1 MRLPVPLARLLP
13 GHYRRTPELRILALG
28 VVLAVASL
36 SSVGFFS
43 DRVQRAMTMQSAEL
57 LGADLVIASSSEPRE
72 TVRQSARDA
81 GLKVTET
88 VSFPSVALYRDTTL
102 LTEVKAV
109 SAGYPLRGQL
119 KLSAQPLGEEFT
131 VQGIPAAGEAWVEP
145 RVLQQLGAAIGDV
158 IQLGERGF
166 TASRVLSYEPD
177 RGGDLFQLA
186 PRVLL
191 NAADLPSTGLIT
203 PASRVRYRL
212 LLAGPETAITTYRH
226 QLAQHLEPDERLQ
239 DVRDAR
245 PELRAALDR
254 ARQFLGLAA
263 VTAVLLAGAAIS
275 VAARHYATR
284 QADSSAVMRCLGAS
298 SRTILRSYTVRLLR
312 LALGA
317 SLTGCL
323 LGFLAQE
330 LLVQLLAH
338 WFTTALPP
346 ASAWPVLA
354 GIIAGLVTVGG
365 FALPYLL
372 TLTRVPPLRVLR
384 RDLTAP
390 PPSAWLVLLLA
401 FTALAGLLIR
411 VAGNLELAG
420 WLLLGTSATGLLLWL
435 AGLGLIRALSV
446 FSFRGR
452 LAWRFGLAGLAR
464 SGRLGGLQV
473 ASFGLG
479 IMALLIL
486 GIVRIDLLHSWQ
498 ANLPA
503 AAPNQFLIN
512 VQAGETE
519 PLRKLLRAGG
529 VSVAGFYPMVRGRL
543 TAING
548 HSVRPKEYAE
558 PRARRL
564 VEREFNLSWATRLQ
578 EDNRII
584 AGRWWP
590 TGGAA
595 GGDGLS
601 LKQGLAET
609 LGIRLGDRLRFT
621 IAGQELNARVSSL
634 RSVAWDSF
642 RVNFF
647 VILPPG
653 VLERFPA
660 TYITSFYLPED
671 RGVLLTRLIQRFPSV
686 TVIDVRAIMRQVRAI
701 MDRATLA
708 IEYVFVFTVLAGLM
722 VLYAAIQASREERRH
737 DTAILRTLGASR
749 RQVLASLF
757 IEFTTLGALA
767 GLLAAAGASAVGY
780 VLAARVFELPY
791 HLNPW
796 VWLAGTLGG
805 ALGVGLAGTMGTR
818 SVLRQP
824 PLLTL
829 RGD

>member
-1 MRLPVPLARLLP
+1 MRLPVLLARLLS
-13 GHYRRTPELRILALG
+13 GQYRRAPELRILALS

-36 SSVGFFS
+36 SSVGFFT
-43 DRVQRAMTMQSAEL
+43 DRVQRAMSMQSAEL
-57 LGADLVIASSSEPRE
+57 LGADLVIASSTEPRE
-72 TVRQSARDA
+72 TLRQSAREA
-81 GLKVTET
+81 GLNVTET

-109 SAGYPLRGQL
+109 SAGYPLRGRL
-119 KLSAQPLGEEFT
+119 KLAAQPLGEEFT
-131 VQGIPAAGEAWVEP
+131 VEGIPAPGEAWVEA
-145 RVLQQLGAAIGDV
+145 RVLQQLGANIGDV

-212 LLAGPETAITTYRH
+212 LLAGSETAITAYRH
-226 QLAQHLEPDERLQ
+226 RLAQQLEPGERLQ

-275 VAARHYATR
+275 VAARQYAAR
-284 QADSSAVMRCLGAS
+284 QADTSAVMRCLGAS
-298 SRTILRSYTVRLLR
+298 SRTILRNYTVRLFR

-317 SLTGCL
+317 SLAGCL

-330 LLVQLLAH
+330 LLVRLLAH
-338 WFTTALPP
+338 WFTTTLPP

-354 GIIAGLVTVGG
+354 GIGAGLVTVGG

-372 TLTRVPPLRVLR
+372 TLTRVPPLLVLR

-401 FTALAGLLIR
+401 FAVLAGLLIR
-411 VAGNLELAG
+411 VAGDFELAG
-420 WLLLGTSATGLLLWL
+420 WLLLGTGATGLLLWL

-446 FSFRGR
+446 FSSRGH

-503 AAPNQFLIN
+503 TAPNQFLIN

-519 PLRKLLRAGG
+519 PLGALLRAGG
-529 VSVAGFYPMVRGRL
+529 VSLAGFYPMVRGRL
-543 TAING
+543 SAINDQA
-548 HSVRPKEYAE
+548 VRPKDYAE

-564 VEREFNLSWATRLQ
+564 VKREFNLSWATRLP

-590 TGGAA
+590 TGEAD
-595 GGDGLS
+595 GDGLS
-601 LKQGLAET
+601 LEQGLAET

-653 VLERFPA
+653 MLERFPA

-671 RGVLLTRLIQRFPSV
+671 RGELLTRLIQRFPSV
-686 TVIDVRAIMRQVRAI
+686 TIIDVRAIMRQVRAI

-708 IEYVFVFTVLAGLM
+708 IEYVFVFTLLAGLM
-722 VLYAAIQASREERRH
+722 VLYAAIQASREGRHH

-780 VLAARVFELPY
+780 ALAARVFELPY
-791 HLNPW
+791 HANPW

-829 RGD
+829 RGG

>member
-1 MRLPVPLARLLP
+1 MRLPARFSHILS
-13 GHYRRTPELRILALG
+13 GRYRHTPELSILALG

-36 SSVGFFS
+36 SSVGFFT
-43 DRVQRAMTMQSAEL
+43 DRVQRAMSMQSAEL
-57 LGADLVIASSSEPRE
+57 LGADLVIVSPTKPRE
-72 TVRQSARDA
+72 TVRQSAREG
-81 GLKVTET
+81 GLQVAET

-109 SAGYPLRGQL
+109 TTGYPLRGRL
-119 KLSAQPLGEEFT
+119 RLAARLMGEEFPA
-131 VQGIPAAGEAWVEP
+131 QGIPSPGEAWVEP
-145 RVLQQLGAAIGDV
+145 RVLQQLGVAIGDK
-158 IQLGERGF
+158 IRLGERDF
-166 TASRVLSYEPD
+166 IASRVLSYEPD

-212 LLAGPETAITTYRH
+212 LVAGPEAAITAYRR
-226 QLAQHLEPDERLQ
+226 QLAQQLDPGERLQ
-239 DVRDAR
+239 DVHNAR
-245 PELRAALDR
+245 PELRTALDT

-275 VAARHYATR
+275 VAARHYAER
-284 QADSSAVMRCLGAS
+284 QADSCAVMRSLGAS
-298 SRTILRSYTVRLLR
+298 GRTILRSYSDRLLW
-312 LALGA
+312 LALVA
-317 SLTGCL
+317 SLAGCL
-323 LGFLAQE
+323 LGFLVQE
-330 LLVQLLAH
+330 LLVLLLAH
-338 WFTTALPP
+338 WFVTALPP

-354 GIIAGLVTVGG
+354 GIGVGLVTVGG

-384 RDLTAP
+384 RELAAP

-401 FTALAGLLIR
+401 FAALAGLLLR
-411 VAGNLELAG
+411 VAGDLELAG

-435 AGLGLIRALSV
+435 AGLGLIRALSM

-452 LAWRFGLAGLAR
+452 PAWRFGLSGLAR
-464 SGRLGGLQV
+464 SGHLGGLQV
-473 ASFGLG
+473 AAFGLG

-486 GIVRIDLLHSWQ
+486 VIVRIDLLHSWQ
-498 ANLPA
+498 ASLPA
-503 AAPNQFLIN
+503 GAPNQFLIN
-512 VQAGETE
+512 VQAGERESLGT
-519 PLRKLLRAGG
+519 LLRQGG
-529 VSVAGFYPMVRGRL
+529 VSLTGFYPMVRGRL
-543 TAING
+543 TAINN
-548 HSVRPKEYAE
+548 RPVGPKDFTE

-564 VEREFNLSWATRLQ
+564 VEREFNLSWSTRLP

-584 AGRWWP
+584 AGNWWP
-590 TGGAA
+590 AGAE

-601 LKQGLAET
+601 LEQGLAET
-609 LGIRLGDRLRFT
+609 LDIRLGDRLRFT
-621 IAGQELNARVSSL
+621 IAGQDLNARVSSL

-653 VLERFPA
+653 ELERFPA
-660 TYITSFYLPED
+660 TYITSFYLPEE
-671 RGVLLTRLIQRFPSV
+671 RGELLTRLIQRFPSV

-701 MDRATLA
+701 MDRAALA
-708 IEYVFVFTVLAGLM
+708 IEYVFVFTLLAGLV
-722 VLYAAIQASREERRH
+722 VLYAAIQASREGRRH

-757 IEFTTLGALA
+757 IEFTTIGALA

-791 HLNPW
+791 HFNPW
-796 VWLAGTLGG
+796 VWLTGMLGG
-805 ALGVGLAGTMGTR
+805 ALGVGLAGVMGTR

-829 RGD
+829 RGG